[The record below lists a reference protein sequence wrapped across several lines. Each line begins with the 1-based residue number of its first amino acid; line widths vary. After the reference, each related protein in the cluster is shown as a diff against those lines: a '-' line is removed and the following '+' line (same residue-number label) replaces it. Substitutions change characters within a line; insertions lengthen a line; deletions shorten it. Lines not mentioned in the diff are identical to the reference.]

1 MVGKIN
7 PENSDYSVGNFL
19 TIKKATPEGV
29 AFDNLL
35 FKLLLFSL
43 ILLQINFKLFFLNI
57 DILFNKVINVDIML
71 NKSFQIG

>member
-1 MVGKIN
+1 VCRGLAPPSKCAL
-7 PENSDYSVGNFL
+7 PGAR
-19 TIKKATPEGV
+19 IKKATPEGV
-29 AFDNLL
+29 AFDNQL